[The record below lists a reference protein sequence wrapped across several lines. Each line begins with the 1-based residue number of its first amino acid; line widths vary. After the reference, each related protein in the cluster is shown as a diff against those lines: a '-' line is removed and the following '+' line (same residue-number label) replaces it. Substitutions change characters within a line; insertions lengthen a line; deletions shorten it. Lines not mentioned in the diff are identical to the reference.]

1 MEGAKFDEILL
12 LITKLY
18 TSDNEFHALSLPGS
32 LEGPNMIQVCIKIL
46 QQGLSEDMSSGE
58 VDWEKLWAA
67 LKCLTHLR

>member
-18 TSDNEFHALSLPGS
+18 TSDDESHALSLPDS
-32 LEGPNMIQVCIKIL
+32 LEGPNMIQVCIKIV
-46 QQGLSEDMSSGE
+46 QQSLSEDMSSGE
-58 VDWEKLWAA
+58 VDWERLWAA